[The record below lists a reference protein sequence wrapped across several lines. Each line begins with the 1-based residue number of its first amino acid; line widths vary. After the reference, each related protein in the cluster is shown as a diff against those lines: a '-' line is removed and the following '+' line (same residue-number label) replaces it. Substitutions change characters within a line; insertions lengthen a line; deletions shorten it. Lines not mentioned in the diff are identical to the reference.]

1 LLFSGKILLAIG
13 TTLQQVISQEIL
25 NRMSP
30 AQSEFSE
37 EEEEEEAAA
46 ELDER
51 QMYSI
56 FHDALFC
63 FEEAKLAQR
72 YEMKVY
78 SMVYSSVC

>member
-30 AQSEFSE
+30 APSEFS
-37 EEEEEEAAA
+37 EEEEAAA